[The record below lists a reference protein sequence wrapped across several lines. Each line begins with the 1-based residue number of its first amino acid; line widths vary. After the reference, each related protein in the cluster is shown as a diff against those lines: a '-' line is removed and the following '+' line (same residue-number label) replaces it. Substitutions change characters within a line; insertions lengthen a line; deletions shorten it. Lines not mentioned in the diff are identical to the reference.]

1 MDEGGAQYSI
11 ADLAEISR
19 AYWDDW
25 EKRHGHA
32 QA

>member
-11 ADLAEISR
+11 ADVAAISR

-25 EKRHGHA
+25 EKRNGHA